1 MSIDKDTLIWKFG
14 IDSLLNE
21 NYYLHAGSVITSKDK
36 IQKNS
41 ILVIFALLMISI
53 ILLNRRK

>member
-1 MSIDKDTLIWKFG
+1 MSMDKDTLIWKFG

-21 NYYLHAGSVITSKDK
+21 NYDLHASSVITSKDK

-41 ILVIFALLMISI
+41 ILVIFTLLMISI